1 MGQGAL
7 QVIGVITEFH
17 DRKIDFK
24 TRDGMFD
31 TTARNTP
38 LSIALTQLLSVLAE
52 LERNAIIART
62 REDKPDARNFLDINL
77 LL

>member
-1 MGQGAL
+1 
-7 QVIGVITEFH
+7 
-17 DRKIDFK
+17 
-24 TRDGMFD
+24 MFD

>member
-1 MGQGAL
+1 
-7 QVIGVITEFH
+7 
-17 DRKIDFK
+17 
-24 TRDGMFD
+24 MFD

-52 LERNAIIART
+52 LERNATIART
-62 REDKPDARNFLDINL
+62 REGKPDARNFLDINL